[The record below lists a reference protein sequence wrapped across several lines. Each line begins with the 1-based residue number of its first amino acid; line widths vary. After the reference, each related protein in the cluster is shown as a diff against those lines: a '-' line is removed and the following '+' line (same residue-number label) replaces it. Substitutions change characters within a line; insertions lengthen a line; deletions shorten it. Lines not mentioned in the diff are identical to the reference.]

1 MVREI
6 RYTSE
11 LLTNVYVSS
20 CENTN
25 LKKNKNIKIKQ
36 TSTKDVRG
44 QFLPVSHGLLSWSLP
59 VQFVPLYIGAGWSH
73 DRFLSCTPFSHV
85 TEQLL
90 HGLHDP
96 QCPSTV
102 NQNNNNYK

>member
-1 MVREI
+1 M
-6 RYTSE
+6 YTFFLAKTQISKKIK
-11 LLTNVYVSS
+11 
-20 CENTN
+20 NT
-25 LKKNKNIKIKQ
+25 KNKQ
-36 TSTKDVRG
+36 TNTKDVRG

-102 NQNNNNYK
+102 NQNNNNINN